1 MYIKSYKSYKRKGW
15 KYDTV
20 TRALSNSQEMK
31 KSRGSSRL
39 RSLTW
44 LAQWNRNEQY
54 TQGQTLE

>member
-39 RSLTW
+39 RSLT
-44 LAQWNRNEQY
+44 
-54 TQGQTLE
+54 